1 MGAWTAFRTIG
12 LSLIL
17 AVAVATFGCG
27 GGDDDTSG
35 APGTTSATTAAAS
48 GTTTRA
54 ATRAATTAATP
65 LDFTP
70 LTRTLPPG
78 LADGM
83 ALGAKDAK
91 VTVAVYED
99 FQCPFC
105 LRYSL
110 TLEPVFVDEYV
121 LTGKVRF
128 EFKNFPILGPES
140 VKAAMAASCA
150 AEQNVFWPFHH
161 RLFLEQA
168 KAGQL
173 EAERLN
179 AGRFSDDKLAAY
191 AVEAGAKKEAFDACF
206 ADAATVTKLQ
216 EAAREAQTLGLRST
230 PTWVVGTQVLAGGPR
245 DAAAMR
251 KLLDEALA
259 K

>member
-1 MGAWTAFRTIG
+1 MTRRWWTLLSFSAFGAAFFALSACGDGSNPEPTATNG
-12 LSLIL
+12 P
-17 AVAVATFGCG
+17 AQ
-27 GGDDDTSG
+27 
-35 APGTTSATTAAAS
+35 GT
-48 GTTTRA
+48 
-54 ATRAATTAATP
+54 ATRPANDVASRISQTSYPLNTAKG
-65 LDFTP
+65 
-70 LTRTLPPG
+70 TR
-78 LADGM
+78 
-83 ALGAKDAK
+83 LGNPDAK
-91 VTVAVYED
+91 VVLEIFED

-191 AVEAGAKKEAFDACF
+191 AVESGAKKEAFDACF

-216 EAAREAQTLGLRST
+216 EAAREAQALGLRST